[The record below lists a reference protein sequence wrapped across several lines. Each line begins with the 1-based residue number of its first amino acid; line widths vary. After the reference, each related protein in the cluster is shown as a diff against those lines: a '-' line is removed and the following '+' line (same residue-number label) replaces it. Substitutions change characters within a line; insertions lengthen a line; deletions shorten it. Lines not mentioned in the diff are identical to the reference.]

1 MSASLKLFIRTRA
14 GISLLLLI
22 VVYLVG
28 IISVLMGH
36 AQQLMLLT
44 PFNLLFA
51 AALMLFNAKGINLN
65 YIIWFSVVGVAG
77 YGMEWLGIET
87 GLVFGSYSY
96 GAGLGIKLFDV
107 PLLIGVNW
115 AVLVFSVAAISRNWK
130 TKPWLRAAGAAA
142 LMVLYDILLEPVAI
156 RFDFWSWE
164 ATQVPLQNYLAWW
177 AIAWLMLLAV
187 NKFVPN
193 RENFLAPYLLI
204 IQSLFFL
211 LLILT
216 GNLSLF

>member
-1 MSASLKLFIRTRA
+1 MSQGLMVFIRTRA

-28 IISVLMGH
+28 IISVLLGH

-51 AALMLFNAKGINLN
+51 AALMLFNAKGLNLN
-65 YIIWFSVVGVAG
+65 YILWFVVVGVAG
-77 YGMEWLGIET
+77 FLVEWLGIET
-87 GLVFGSYSY
+87 GLVFGSYAY

-115 AVLVFSVAAISRNWK
+115 AVLVFSVAAISRGWK
-130 TKPWLRAAGAAA
+130 TNLWLRAAGAAF
-142 LMVLYDILLEPVAI
+142 LMVLYDVLLEPVAI
-156 RFDFWSWE
+156 SFDFWSWE
-164 ATQVPLQNYLAWW
+164 DSQVPLQNYLAWW
-177 AIAWLMLLAV
+177 AIAWVMLLGV

-216 GNLSLF
+216 GNLSIF